1 MVSVQ
6 WGSRKLN
13 KTKKTFAENV
23 DLPTILIV
31 DDEPSNCLLLERILG
46 KLKCD
51 IIVASNGWDALS
63 LTKEKCFA
71 LILLD
76 IMMPGINGYE
86 TLVRIKSGAM
96 NKETPVFFMTG
107 METDQDLLV
116 KAYNAGA
123 VDFIQKPMNLNI
135 LQRKTK
141 YFLEFYNQKEE
152 LRLAQVKSEK
162 LMKSRMSLVANI
174 THELRT
180 PLFAMLGMIDV
191 LKKDCKG
198 TAQCDLVNKIG
209 VNSENLLDT
218 VNEFLDFSKTEIS
231 GNLVENE
238 YFSLKK
244 MCEDILNIMNYQYHK
259 SKSVELVLVYDKEI
273 PEFVRADKKKI
284 RHILLNLFSNSLKFT
299 KEGSVKLE
307 IRNIGLKYGKPIVK
321 FIVDDTGIGIPQ
333 NKLEIIFDEY
343 SQVDNEYQDQATG
356 TGLGL
361 TICNRLVSVL
371 GGKLSVDSEE
381 GRGTKF
387 SFSIPIEPGSES
399 DIQEIKE
406 SHSLDELLG
415 DHEISILI
423 ADDVPDNLFVLKNYL
438 NTPKIQLDLTDDSVD
453 AVNKLIKNNYD
464 IALLDIN
471 MPNKDGFQVAQEYN
485 EYFDSNKP
493 EGKRTSLVALTA
505 FGMSEELEENL
516 KISSIP
522 NYIMKPVRKEHLYQ
536 KIVSIVHN
544 LTNDGFTKIAAFKD
558 DSEERDFD
566 FDLLEY
572 DFKEYLPTYIE
583 NKVKEVSEL
592 KTFLLSDDEVQ
603 ASAVCHKILGTA
615 KSFGLFKIDREIEE
629 VQICIKDNYPENK
642 DKIVVLVESSYEH
655 LLVLQGMFTS

>member
-1 MVSVQ
+1 
-6 WGSRKLN
+6 LD
-13 KTKKTFAENV
+13 KTKITPTNEMIR
-23 DLPTILIV
+23 PTILIV
-31 DDEPSNCLLLERILG
+31 DDEPSNCLILERVLG
-46 KLKCD
+46 KLECD
-51 IIVASNGWDALS
+51 VIVTSNGWDAIS
-63 LTKEKCFA
+63 LAKEKCFA

-86 TLVRIKSGAM
+86 TLVRIKSGTI
-96 NKETPVFFMTG
+96 NKDTPVFFMTG
-107 METDQDLLV
+107 METDQELLV

-152 LRLAQVKSEK
+152 LRLAQVKSEQ
-162 LMKSRMSLVANI
+162 LMKSRMALVANI

-191 LKKDCKG
+191 LKKDCEG
-198 TAQCDLVNKIG
+198 TAQCDLVQKVG

-218 VNEFLDFSKTEIS
+218 VNEFLDFSKSEIS

-259 SKSVELVLVYDKEI
+259 SKNVDLALVYDNEI

-321 FIVDDTGIGIPQ
+321 FILEDTGVGIPQ
-333 NKLEIIFDEY
+333 NKLQVIFEEY
-343 SQVDNEYQDQATG
+343 GQVANKYQGQAIG

-361 TICNRLVSVL
+361 TICNRLVNVL
-371 GGKLSVDSEE
+371 GGKLTVHSEE
-381 GRGTKF
+381 GSGTKF
-387 SFSIPIEPGSES
+387 SFSIPIESGSES

-406 SHSLDELLG
+406 SYSLDELLG

-438 NTPKIQLDLTDDSVD
+438 NTPKIHLDLTDDSTD
-453 AVNKLIKNNYD
+453 AISKLNKNNYD

-471 MPNKDGFQVAQEYN
+471 MPKKDGYQVAQEYN
-485 EYFDSNKP
+485 KYFDLNKL
-493 EGKRTSLVALTA
+493 EGKRTTLVALTA
-505 FGMSEELEENL
+505 FGMSDELEANL
-516 KISSIP
+516 KKSLIP
-522 NYIMKPVRKEHLYQ
+522 HYIMKPVRKEHLYQ

-544 LTNDGFTKIAAFKD
+544 LNNDGFTKIAAFKD
-558 DSEERDFD
+558 DSEVRDFD
-566 FDLLEY
+566 FDLLDN
-572 DFKEYLPTYIE
+572 DFREYLPIYIE
-583 NKVKEVSEL
+583 NKVKEVGEL
-592 KTFLLSDDEVQ
+592 KTFLAGDNEAQ

-615 KSFGLFKIDREIEE
+615 KSFGLFKVDREIEE
-629 VQICIKDNYPENK
+629 VQVCIKDNYFENK
-642 DKIVVLVESSYEH
+642 NKILILVESSYEH
-655 LLVLQGMFTS
+655 LLVLQEMFTS